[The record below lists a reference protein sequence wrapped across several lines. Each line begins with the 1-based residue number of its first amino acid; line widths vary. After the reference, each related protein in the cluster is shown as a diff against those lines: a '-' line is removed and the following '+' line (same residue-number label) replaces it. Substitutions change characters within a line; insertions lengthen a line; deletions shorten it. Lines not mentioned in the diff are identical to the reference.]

1 MQSRE
6 PFDLDSTSSV
16 KKKNWFFPLW
26 HPLQKILKKL
36 WQTLQKWLGLRSF
49 QSSAF
54 EVEKSLELDSP
65 SVPWTSTGDHPNPVP
80 HPIDFL
86 KGINDFPEFSYWSN
100 QDLRNSVW
108 DVYTPLQPHQSV
120 VANFSAGLS
129 LSELTRGFQEG
140 GFQEEG
146 IEEANP
152 LKPSLQPS
160 PIEHWNG
167 LQTIPDWTN
176 LSAGKLLETIDWE
189 RSDRKIQTASKDDLN
204 LLGDLLAEL
213 PE

>member
-129 LSELTRGFQEG
+129 LSELTRGFQE
-140 GFQEEG
+140 EG

-176 LSAGKLLETIDWE
+176 LSAGKLLETIEWE